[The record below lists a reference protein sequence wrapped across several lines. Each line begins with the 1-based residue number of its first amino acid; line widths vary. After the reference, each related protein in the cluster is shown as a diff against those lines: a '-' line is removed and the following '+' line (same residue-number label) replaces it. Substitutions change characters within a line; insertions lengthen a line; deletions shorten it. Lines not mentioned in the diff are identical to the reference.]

1 MRAARMTSMRY
12 AVIAAAIVV
21 FVGISFLLARVLS
34 ADSRERSDVAD
45 LMRAQARGD
54 ANAMLRQLAGCAADP
69 RCATRVRANVKAL
82 RRPGAVKLVRFDPST
97 TFALSEHTGPAR
109 VVWNTVDVHRPIVQC
124 VTVRRTGN
132 VLSGPGV
139 QLRYV
144 SGPRPGTSSC

>member
-1 MRAARMTSMRY
+1 MTWMRY
-12 AVIAAAIVV
+12 AVVAIAIVI
-21 FVGISFLLARVLS
+21 FAGISFLLARVLS

-45 LMRAQARGD
+45 LMSAQARGD

-69 RCATRVRANVKAL
+69 RCATRVRANVRA
-82 RRPGAVKLVRFDPST
+82 LVRFDPST

-109 VVWNTVDVHRPIVQC
+109 VVWNTVDVQRPVVQC
-124 VTVRRTGN
+124 VVVHRTGN

>member
-1 MRAARMTSMRY
+1 LRY
-12 AVIAAAIVV
+12 AVVGLAIVV
-21 FVGISFLLARVLS
+21 FLGISFLLARVLS
-34 ADSRERSDVAD
+34 ADSREQSDVAD
-45 LMRAQARGD
+45 LIRAQARGD
-54 ANAMLRQLAGCAADP
+54 GDGMLRLLAGCSADP

-124 VTVRRTGN
+124 VTVHRTGN